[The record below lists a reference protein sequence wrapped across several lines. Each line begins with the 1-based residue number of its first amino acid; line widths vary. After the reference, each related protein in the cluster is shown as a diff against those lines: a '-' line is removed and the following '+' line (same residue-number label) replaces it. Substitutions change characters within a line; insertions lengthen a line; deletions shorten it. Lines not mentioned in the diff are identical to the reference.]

1 MEFSDFFFLSIFSS
15 LEDDVKIEIH
25 DAEWIKP
32 FSTHDTHCRGANSI
46 FYNLHLK
53 SVKKTVAFFI
63 A

>member
-1 MEFSDFFFLSIFSS
+1 MEFSDFFSLDFLFFS

-53 SVKKTVAFFI
+53 SVKKQ
-63 A
+63 